1 MLNRPEIETTMQ
13 NPSHAL
19 TSNADAAFVLQTV
32 KENALIG
39 RAERI
44 PISAPTPIVSVSP
57 VTLPSPER
65 AVDLQLRVSAPT
77 VGRDLPVIVLSH
89 GYGRSNFISSMRGYG
104 PLVDF
109 YSSHGFVVIQ
119 PTHLSSKSLG
129 LDPTGPE
136 GALFWRS
143 RAEDMRSILDRIEE
157 IEAAVPSI
165 KGRLDRSRMAAV
177 GHSMGGHTVAM
188 LAGMTV
194 ADPVS
199 GEVVTLTDER
209 FRARVMFGT
218 PGAGVDL
225 APWGKEHYPVLGGS
239 DFSQMR
245 MPVLVVAGDKD
256 ANPNFSE
263 RHDWRMDAYAQ
274 SPGPKCLLTIF
285 GGEHI
290 LGGISGYDAAE
301 TSDEDPERVAT
312 VARLTWAYLRSEL
325 YPEDPAWSVA
335 RAALEEIAD
344 LGRVDCK

>member
-1 MLNRPEIETTMQ
+1 MQ
-13 NPSHAL
+13 NPPQAPASK
-19 TSNADAAFVLQTV
+19 ADAVYGLQTV

-44 PISAPTPIVSVSP
+44 PTSAPTPIVSVSP
-57 VTLPSPER
+57 VTLSSPGR

-77 VGRDLPVIVLSH
+77 VGSDLPVIVLSH
-89 GYGRSNFISSMRGYG
+89 GFGRSNFISSMRGYG

-109 YSSHGFVVIQ
+109 YAAHGFVVIQ

-143 RAEDMRSILDRIEE
+143 RAEDMISVLERIHE
-157 IEAAVPSI
+157 IETAVPSLA
-165 KGRLDRSRMAAV
+165 GRLDRSRIAAV

-188 LAGMTV
+188 LAGMSV

-209 FRARVMFGT
+209 FRAFVMFGT
-218 PGAGVDL
+218 PGAGVDI

-239 DFSQMR
+239 DFSQMQAR
-245 MPVLVVAGDKD
+245 VLVVAGDKD

-263 RHDWRMDAYAQ
+263 RQDWRFDAYTQ

-285 GGEHI
+285 GGGHI

-325 YPEDPAWSVA
+325 YSEDPAWSLA
-335 RAALEEIAD
+335 RAALDEITD